1 MKIALLSNVNMNNT
15 IRILKREIDVY
26 DVEGY
31 GNELGTLLN
40 QNSSLYEYSP
50 EIIFLL
56 EDLQELTSHE
66 TDVEI
71 ASNVIGQWFEDIEIA
86 MIPQITYYISDAYC
100 FGMELSVV
108 VDTSIKQQL
117 ESVWLEKL
125 RDLVSRKNNV
135 RIFPY
140 KDLVEK
146 LGENSAFSMKMWYMG
161 KILHSSEMQ
170 RLIAQK
176 IIEKTRLESYIPKK
190 VLLLDLDNTLW
201 GGLAGE
207 NDITPIELSD
217 DYTGLIYKNLQ
228 RMILQMKK
236 QGVILGI
243 VSKNNESDALQ
254 IINNHP
260 HMVLRESDFAIK
272 KINWNN
278 KFDNIMEIASE
289 LNVGLDSMVFFDDN
303 PTERQLVMDA
313 LPQVAVPE
321 FAEKTEDLPEAMIR
335 IWKQYFDRSVLTKE
349 DLKKT
354 EQYAANVKRDALK
367 VSVGS
372 FEDYL
377 ERLEIKLI
385 RKKAEEN
392 VERIAQLINKTNQFN
407 LTTCRHT
414 INEVQEM
421 INSPEYE
428 VFAYQVTD
436 RFGDNGL
443 VAVVIVHLQNNE
455 PVIEEFVMSCRVMG
469 KKIEDAIIDD
479 IETIMKNQGYDGIS
493 GEYIASNKN
502 MPVSDLYERLGY
514 GMKLKRDDKKIYYIS
529 FEDRPERKYKLTKS
543 EEDGL

>member
-31 GNELGTLLN
+31 GNELGILLN
-40 QNSSLYEYSP
+40 RDSSLYEYSP
-50 EIIFLL
+50 EIIYLL
-56 EDLQELTSHE
+56 EDIQELTAHE
-66 TDVEI
+66 TDVEC
-71 ASNVIGQWFEDIEIA
+71 ASNIIGQWFEAIEMAI
-86 MIPQITYYISDAYC
+86 IPEITYYISDVYC
-100 FGMELSVV
+100 FGAELSVL
-108 VDTSIKQQL
+108 VDPSIKQML
-117 ESVWLEKL
+117 ESVWLKKL
-125 RDLVSRKNNV
+125 RDLVSRKNNI
-135 RIFPY
+135 RLFPY

-146 LGENSAFSMKMWYMG
+146 LGENNAFSMKMWYMG

-217 DYTGLIYKNLQ
+217 DHVGLIYKNLQ
-228 RMILQMKK
+228 RIIFQMKK

-260 HMVLRESDFAIK
+260 HMVLRESDFAIT
-272 KINWNN
+272 KINWDN
-278 KFDNIMEIASE
+278 KCDNIMEIANE

-303 PTERQLVMDA
+303 PSERQLIMDA
-313 LPQVAVPE
+313 LPQVVVPE
-321 FAEKTEDLPEAMIR
+321 LTEKTEDLPKVMIH
-335 IWKQYFDRSVLTKE
+335 IWKKYFDRAVLTKE

-354 EQYAANVKRDALK
+354 EQYAANIKRDALK
-367 VSVGS
+367 TSAGS

-377 ERLEIKLI
+377 TRLEIKLI
-385 RKKAEEN
+385 RKKTEGH
-392 VERIAQLINKTNQFN
+392 VERITQLINKTNQFN
-407 LTTCRHT
+407 LTTRRHT
-414 INEVQEM
+414 VNEVQEM
-421 INSPEYE
+421 INSSEYE

-443 VAVVIVHLQNNE
+443 VAVVIVHLQNSE
-455 PVIEEFVMSCRVMG
+455 PIIEEFVMSCRVMG

-479 IETIMKNQGYDGIS
+479 IETIMKKQGYNGIS

-502 MPVSDLYERLGY
+502 MPVSELYDRLGY
-514 GMKLKRDDKKIYYIS
+514 GIQLKKDDKKIYYLA
-529 FEDRPERKYKLTKS
+529 FADRRERKYKLTKS